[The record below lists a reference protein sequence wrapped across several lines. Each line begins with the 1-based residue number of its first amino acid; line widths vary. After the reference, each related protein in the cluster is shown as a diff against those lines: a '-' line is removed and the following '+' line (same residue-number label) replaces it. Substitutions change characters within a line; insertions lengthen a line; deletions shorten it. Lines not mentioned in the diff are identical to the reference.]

1 MHTNPEHPALCDHT
15 LSRGL
20 ALVPMSDDL
29 QHSERSQRSQNPAE
43 MAWVASGFPA
53 LWLQSSV
60 LAGTYASSIVS
71 PLPGTHSIGREHPQQ
86 ARRAHSPSRYKHLHL
101 ARCEPGPPRSSR
113 SLGSIQ
119 TFEQPHAR
127 SRTFQHT
134 QSHSSH
140 TPHHQSCTFAAVL
153 WRVGGV
159 KLACLTRAAPVLTIS
174 TDDNKRNVSGMWRR
188 LAR

>member
-1 MHTNPEHPALCDHT
+1 MGVLGMHTNPEHPALCDHT

-71 PLPGTHSIGREHPQQ
+71 PLPGTHSIGREHPQR
-86 ARRAHSPSRYKHLHL
+86 ARRVHSPSRRLPVVVMLKKGPRVQTFVASETLLSVRTKPSSRLTHATPTLYHLSSTACHKPERL
-101 ARCEPGPPRSSR
+101 QTPPPRPLR
-113 SLGSIQ
+113 
-119 TFEQPHAR
+119 AR
-127 SRTFQHT
+127 S
-134 QSHSSH
+134 
-140 TPHHQSCTFAAVL
+140 PE
-153 WRVGGV
+153 
-159 KLACLTRAAPVLTIS
+159 KLSESR
-174 TDDNKRNVSGMWRR
+174 
-188 LAR
+188 